1 MTWKLIAGASLLL
14 LSLLLFAVPFATSGQ
29 ELWLGIDWIDG
40 RKLYSIDDAYR
51 YFVAKHA
58 FEYPSVF
65 LWNYILPVALVF
77 DAAAATLTDGSLQGM
92 RLIHA
97 GIGALTLLVI
107 WRASLRAG
115 CGPGLA
121 MASVLIVGLMPL
133 YLVLSSS
140 FYGEGLFALLLALV
154 FLLLIE
160 ERMFPLA
167 VLVGLMP
174 LVRPD
179 GAVYSVLFLLYFL
192 QKREFRSCAVVIL
205 PAILYFSALLL
216 LSDNWLATF
225 TWRLE
230 LRRILD
236 PFDANL
242 DRALS
247 LDRWLNPLWAGLALS
262 AVFFRDYRK
271 WWPVLLGPWL
281 HLGFQVLGIARGVQD
296 FELRYY
302 FALLPVF
309 AVAWALP
316 VRKIFD
322 ACYDRPRRRV
332 AVMAASVAGV
342 LVVLSAHLLQSDWI
356 RESMVD
362 SSAEVGNGIPAAA
375 VSREFGERTLWFDPG
390 ALRGFA
396 RRVDRFVASHSDVQT
411 LYIANPSPLYFLEYP
426 AAGRPLETIL
436 IPHNPGIARY
446 SGGYFFGFSLDR
458 LAHRYYR
465 FSPGGQ
471 SGAMFIVDDTGQ
483 DPFADSPPANT
494 AGGRMRGGRSSR
506 PVSAI
511 IQSGSMKAFEV
522 SVEVSDRVKWVMPD
536 VPQER

>member
-1 MTWKLIAGASLLL
+1 MTWKLIAGSGLLL
-14 LSLLLFAVPFATSGQ
+14 LSLLLLAVPFVTSGQ
-29 ELWLGIDWIDG
+29 DLWLGIDWIDG

-77 DAAAATLTDGSLQGM
+77 DATAAALTDGDLLGM

-97 GIGALTLLVI
+97 GIGALTLVVI
-107 WRASLRAG
+107 LRASLRAG

-121 MASVLIVGLMPL
+121 VASVLIVGLMPL

-160 ERMFPLA
+160 ERTFPLA

-192 QKREFRSCAVVIL
+192 QKRDFRAGAVVIL
-205 PAILYFSALLL
+205 PAILYVSALLL
-216 LSDNWLATF
+216 LSNDWLATL

-242 DRALS
+242 DLALS

-262 AVFFRDYRK
+262 AVFLRDYRK

-316 VRKIFD
+316 VRKMLD
-322 ACYDRPRRRV
+322 ACDGTRRRGAVV
-332 AVMAASVAGV
+332 AATFAGV
-342 LVVLSAHLLQSDWI
+342 VVVLSAHLPQSDWI
-356 RESMVD
+356 RGSLDD
-362 SSAEVGNGIPAAA
+362 SPAGQVGNASPVVL

-396 RRVDRFVASHSDVQT
+396 RRVDDFVASHSDVHT

-426 AAGRPLETIL
+426 ANGRPVETIL

-446 SGGYFFGFSLDR
+446 SGGYFFR
-458 LAHRYYR
+458 
-465 FSPGGQ
+465 
-471 SGAMFIVDDTGQ
+471 
-483 DPFADSPPANT
+483 
-494 AGGRMRGGRSSR
+494 
-506 PVSAI
+506 
-511 IQSGSMKAFEV
+511 IQS
-522 SVEVSDRVKWVMPD
+522 
-536 VPQER
+536 